1 MKKINLIILFFA
13 LASATFAFEV
23 SISQANNAY
32 KAGRYNEAIT
42 LYESVLEHGEAPEL
56 YYNLGNAYYKTNQIG
71 KSILNYERALRLRPS
86 FEDAKHNLALANT
99 KVLDKIEPVE
109 VFFVSQ
115 WIADFRSLLG
125 SNGWAVL
132 SIVFFVITLVLL
144 LFYVFSPRKI
154 IRQTSFFTAI
164 FTFLFV
170 IVFFSFSFS
179 QRNYFEKREAAIVM
193 QGSVTVKSSPDES
206 GTELFILHEGTKVF
220 VREIVGEWSEIKI
233 ADGNVGWI
241 RNSEIEKI

>member
-1 MKKINLIILFFA
+1 MKKLNLIILFFTLTVGA
-13 LASATFAFEV
+13 FAFET
-23 SISQANNAY
+23 SISQANKAY
-32 KAGRYNEAIT
+32 QEGNYNEAIT

-99 KVLDKIEPVE
+99 KVLDKIEPIE

-115 WIADFRSLLG
+115 WIADFRDLLG

-132 SIVFFVITLVLL
+132 SIATFVITLVLL
-144 LFYVFSPRKI
+144 LFYVFSPRKT

-164 FTFLFV
+164 FTLLFA
-170 IVFFSFSFS
+170 IVFFSFSS
-179 QRNYFEKREAAIVM
+179 SRHNYFEKREAAIVM

-220 VREIVGEWSEIKI
+220 VREVVGEWSEIKI

-241 RNSEIEKI
+241 KNLEIEKI